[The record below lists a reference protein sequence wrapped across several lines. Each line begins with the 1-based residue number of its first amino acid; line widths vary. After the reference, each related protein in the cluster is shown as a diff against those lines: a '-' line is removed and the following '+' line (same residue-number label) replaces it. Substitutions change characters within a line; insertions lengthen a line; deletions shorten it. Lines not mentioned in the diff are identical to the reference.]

1 MNMFKKE
8 MNYNHIKCSVKTTNG
23 RKSVKGKN
31 RNKELDDKEK
41 TVANMVDIN
50 PTISIITLPNNGLY
64 ASIKRLPKCIKKKT
78 QLQAVYKKLTL
89 NINII

>member
-23 RKSVKGKN
+23 MKSVKGKN

-41 TVANMVDIN
+41 TVANMVE
-50 PTISIITLPNNGLY
+50 
-64 ASIKRLPKCIKKKT
+64 
-78 QLQAVYKKLTL
+78 QLAGAK
-89 NINII
+89 